1 MFSHKFMVHSQVS
14 LHHGV
19 EQFQPFNCQPH
30 KMVKHTQT
38 IRRPIADELLECD
51 HFVGLALKE
60 LKTIPNGN
68 TNRTPT
74 LNNKITTK

>member
-1 MFSHKFMVHSQVS
+1 
-14 LHHGV
+14 
-19 EQFQPFNCQPH
+19 
-30 KMVKHTQT
+30 MVKHTQT

-68 TNRTPT
+68 TNRAPT

>member
-1 MFSHKFMVHSQVS
+1 
-14 LHHGV
+14 
-19 EQFQPFNCQPH
+19 
-30 KMVKHTQT
+30 MVKHTQT

-74 LNNKITTK
+74 LNNKITTKWTLSQPVLKFSENSFKTILDLCRFLQSS